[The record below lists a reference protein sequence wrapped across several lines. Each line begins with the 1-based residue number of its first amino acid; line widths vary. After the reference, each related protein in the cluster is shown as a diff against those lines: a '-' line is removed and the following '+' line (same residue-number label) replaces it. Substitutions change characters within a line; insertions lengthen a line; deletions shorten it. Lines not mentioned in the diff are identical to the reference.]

1 MIIAQISDTHISL
14 DAPDAAER
22 TGDLARTVAD
32 INALDPPA
40 DVIIHTGDI
49 VQNGRPKEYAL
60 AAATLA
66 EARRPVYVAAGNKD
80 NRANLRR
87 AFGAGACPAADADFI
102 DYAIEGYP
110 ARLIAL
116 DTSSGRSNK
125 GDFCPERARRLRD
138 LIDAESGR
146 PIAVF
151 MHHPP
156 FVVTVGPDPIHFET
170 PEAMSRLQQA
180 LERSGRVVAVF
191 TGHVHRSTAG
201 HVGSIPV
208 KVTPAIATALRKG
221 DYPAHLKRRPVYQ
234 LHRFD
239 RECGFLTETRIV
251 AAAP

>member
-14 DAPDAAER
+14 DTPDAAER
-22 TGDLARTVAD
+22 TRDLGRTLAD

-49 VQNGRPKEYAL
+49 VQSGKPEEYAL

-66 EARRPVYVAAGNKD
+66 TARSPVHVAAGNKD
-80 NRANLRR
+80 HRENLRR
-87 AFGAGACPAADADFI
+87 AFGPVACPAGDAEFI

-116 DTSSGRSNK
+116 DTLSSRSNK
-125 GDFCPERARRLRD
+125 GDFCPERARRLLE
-138 LIDAESGR
+138 LIDAERSR

-156 FVVTVGPDPIHFET
+156 FVVPVGPDPIHFET

-180 LERSGRVVAVF
+180 LQHSGRVVAIF

-201 HVGSIPV
+201 HVGNIPV
-208 KVTPAIATALRKG
+208 KVTPSIATALRKG
-221 DYPAHLKRRPVYQ
+221 DYPAYLKRRPVYQ

-239 RECGFLTETRIV
+239 DDGGFVTQTRIV
-251 AAAP
+251 GAAA